1 MGGRSPDR
9 NLAQGEALAK
19 GYVFAAAGTAGHIYP
34 AVAVAEALVERGVD
48 PSAVSFVTSRRKVEQ
63 EIFSTLP
70 YPRID
75 LDVSGVRGRN
85 PVRLAQ
91 SLWRLAAS
99 TLRLRASF
107 SQTHP
112 AAVVV
117 FGGYISLAAAVAARS
132 LWIPIVVVETNS
144 VMGRANRFASRLAT
158 RTFRSFE
165 EDRPGSGVPLRAP
178 VISFKPDL
186 AMRRELVASLGF
198 DPDRVQRLVSVF
210 GGSLGSRRIN
220 EAAVRM
226 LEEDAAGA
234 TGEGTLYFVVLGRR
248 DEAEFSPRL
257 DRLATEG
264 KIKVVARGYEER
276 LYAFMACSDAVV
288 CRAGSNTVAEL
299 DFFGVPAVLVP
310 LPGSPGD
317 HQTKNASW
325 LAGRG
330 VAVMLGDA
338 GCDATSL
345 RRALG
350 ELGRKAA
357 SFETRQ
363 VGAAWEREADSAAE
377 VADYLGGHFAG

>member
-234 TGEGTLYFVVLGRR
+234 SAEGTLYFVVLGRR

-330 VAVMLGDA
+330 AAVMLGDA

-350 ELGRKAA
+350 ELRRKAA

-363 VGAAWEREADSAAE
+363 AGAAWEREADSAAE

>member
-1 MGGRSPDR
+1 M
-9 NLAQGEALAK
+9 AK

-330 VAVMLGDA
+330 AAVMLGDA

-363 VGAAWEREADSAAE
+363 AGAAWEREADSAAE

>member
-34 AVAVAEALVERGVD
+34 AVAVAEALLERGVD

-330 VAVMLGDA
+330 AAVMLGDA

>member
-1 MGGRSPDR
+1 M
-9 NLAQGEALAK
+9 AK

-330 VAVMLGDA
+330 AAVMLGDA

-350 ELGRKAA
+350 ELRRKAA

-363 VGAAWEREADSAAE
+363 AGAAWEREADSAAE

>member
-330 VAVMLGDA
+330 AAVMLGDA

>member
-34 AVAVAEALVERGVD
+34 AVAVAEALLERGVD

>member
-1 MGGRSPDR
+1 M
-9 NLAQGEALAK
+9 AK

-48 PSAVSFVTSRRKVEQ
+48 PGEVTFVTSRRKVEQ
-63 EIFSTLP
+63 EIFSSLP

-75 LDVSGVRGRN
+75 MDMSGVRGRN
-85 PVRLAQ
+85 PLRLALA
-91 SLWRLAAS
+91 LWRLGVS
-99 TLRLRASF
+99 TWRLRTAF
-107 SQTHP
+107 ARMHP
-112 AAVVV
+112 AAVAV

-132 LWIPIVVVETNS
+132 LWLPVVVVETNS
-144 VMGRANRFASRLAT
+144 VMGRANRLASRLAI

-165 EDRPGSGVPLRAP
+165 EGGPGSGVPLRAP
-178 VISFKPDL
+178 VISLKPDA

-198 DPDRVQRLVSVF
+198 DPEDVKRLVCVF

-226 LEEDAAGA
+226 LEEDASSVPA
-234 TGEGTLYFVVLGRR
+234 EGTAYLVVLGRR

-257 DRLATEG
+257 SRLAAGG
-264 KIKVVARGYEER
+264 KVKVVSRGYEER

-299 DFFGVPAVLVP
+299 DLFGVPAVLVP

-317 HQTKNASW
+317 HQAKNASW
-325 LAGRG
+325 LADRG
-330 VAVMLGDA
+330 TAVVLGDA
-338 GCDATSL
+338 GCDAASL

-350 ELGRKAA
+350 ELETKAA
-357 SFETRQ
+357 AFEVRRAGGAREQ
-363 VGAAWEREADSAAE
+363 VPDSAAE
-377 VADYLGGHFAG
+377 IAAYLRDHFAG